1 MVSAG
6 VMERAHTMVLAT
18 AGALLLTALVAYI
31 DYATGMELNVE
42 PLYFLPVSV
51 AAWHAGIVSASVI
64 SAVSA
69 VAWQIA
75 NEAAG
80 LSYSAPEL
88 WLANMA
94 TQLVVFAVVGL
105 LIAYLRQR
113 VILEE
118 WSSRHDELTGLPN
131 TRAFLERAEVE
142 LARARR
148 YGGPLTAAYIDLDN
162 FKAINDQC
170 GHRAGDATLRVVA
183 SLLQRSA
190 RASDMTARIGGD
202 EFVVLMP
209 ETDGEG
215 ARALLE
221 RLRIE
226 LESALAHGQ
235 VPVSASIGAV
245 SFLEPPHSV
254 DELLCAADD
263 CMYAAKRA
271 GKNSV
276 RVDVLGVMGLSAAR

>member
-1 MVSAG
+1 MG
-6 VMERAHTMVLAT
+6 RACVASV
-18 AGALLLTALVAYI
+18 GALALTLLVAWV
-31 DYATGMELNVE
+31 DYATGMELNIE
-42 PLYFLPVSV
+42 PLYFLPVSL
-51 AAWHAGIVSASVI
+51 AAWHGGVTSASVV

-69 VAWQIA
+69 TAWIVS

-80 LSYSAPEL
+80 LTYSSPEI

-94 TQLVVFAVVGL
+94 TQLVVFAAVGL

-113 VILEE
+113 VTFEE

-131 TRAFLERAEVE
+131 SRAFQERAELE

-162 FKAINDQC
+162 FKAVNDRH
-170 GHRAGDATLRVVA
+170 GHRAGDAALRTVA
-183 SLLQRSA
+183 SLLRSSA
-190 RASDMTARIGGD
+190 RASDMAARIGGD

-209 ETDGEG
+209 DTDDEG

-221 RLRIE
+221 RLRAE
-226 LESALAHGQ
+226 LESAFAKQ
-235 VPVSASIGAV
+235 NVPVSASIGAV
-245 SFLEPPHSV
+245 SFVALPDSV
-254 DELLCAADD
+254 EQLLCAADD

-271 GKNSV
+271 GKNLV
-276 RVDVLGVMGLSAAR
+276 RVDVSRSHVGLAAAPSRA